1 MSQWQPTLIGALIRL
16 RPLKEEDFESLY
28 AAGSDPL
35 LWEQHPDRERYTRAR
50 FELFFRTGM
59 ESKGALV
66 VIDQKTGKI
75 MGSSRF
81 TGYDAERSV
90 VEVGYTFVSRA
101 YWGAGYNRELKFLML
116 NYAFQFCEVVQFV
129 VGEKNYRSQ
138 TAVTKVGAKE
148 VDRVTTPQLGGDLRT
163 SVVYEM
169 KKADWVTLAPALVR
183 PFDQPSLETSRLTL
197 EPILESHGE
206 ELWELFRDPEL
217 HHFVPFEPLSLEKQK
232 ERCARWAKRRSP
244 DGTEL
249 WLNWVG
255 RDKQSQK
262 VAAHFQAGVKADG
275 TASIGYLVSRDFQ
288 RKGIATEGLI
298 AVFKYLREGLAV
310 KEVRAWSDTRNHA
323 SHRLAEKLGLVQVQV
338 IKDADFFKGA
348 SSDEFVFSKRL

>member
-1 MSQWQPTLIGALIRL
+1 MSQWQPTLTGALIRL

-66 VIDQKTGKI
+66 VIDQKAGKI
-75 MGSSRF
+75 IGSSRF
-81 TGYDAERSV
+81 AGHDVERSM
-90 VEVGYTFVSRA
+90 VEVGYTFVSRE

-129 VGEKNYRSQ
+129 VGEINYRSQ
-138 TAVTKVGAKE
+138 TAVKKIGAKE
-148 VDRVTTPQLGGDLRT
+148 IDRVTTPQLGGDLRT
-163 SVVYEM
+163 SVVYEI
-169 KKADWVTLAPALVR
+169 KKSDWPALAPTLVR
-183 PFDQPSLETSRLTL
+183 SFDRPSLVANRLVL
-197 EPILESHGE
+197 EPVRESHSD

-232 ERCARWAKRRSP
+232 ERCIRWATGRSP

-255 RDKQSQK
+255 RDKLSK
-262 VAAHFQAGVKADG
+262 KAVAHFQAGVKADG
-275 TASIGYLVSRDFQ
+275 IASIGYLVSRDFQ
-288 RKGIATEGLI
+288 RKGIATEGLM

-323 SHRLAEKLGLVQVQV
+323 SHRLAEKLGMVQVQFV
-338 IKDADFFKGA
+338 KDADFFKGA
-348 SSDEFVFSKRL
+348 TSDEFVFSKKL